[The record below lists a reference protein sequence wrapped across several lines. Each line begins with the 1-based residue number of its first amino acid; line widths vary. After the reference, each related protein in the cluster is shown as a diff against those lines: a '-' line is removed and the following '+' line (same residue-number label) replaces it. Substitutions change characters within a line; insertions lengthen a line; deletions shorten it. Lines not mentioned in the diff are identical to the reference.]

1 MQSVRLSVVDAETL
15 RISRV
20 SASKYGVIKLWFGE
34 YMKIAINGATTMTA
48 DLETDIRAAAAA
60 GYDLVELRS
69 NKLYDYL
76 ETKTVADLKELL
88 NETKIGVLS
97 INTLEHITWR
107 SDEDY
112 AAIKAECAKLSEI
125 SAAIGCP
132 YVLSVPGSLRQGPKT
147 DEETIAESVRVLNE
161 LADIAEPYGIKIG
174 FEFLGEAGNS
184 VQTLDLG
191 SKIVDLVGR
200 ESVGNVMDTYHFY
213 AGGSSYEAIDRLD
226 PKKLFIFHINDAE
239 DMPKAELNDSKRLY
253 PGLGILPIKEIKE
266 HLDGIGYDGPVSV
279 EIFRPEYWEQDPF
292 EVAVKAKAATEE
304 VLGLGKYAAGGSW

>member
-1 MQSVRLSVVDAETL
+1 ME
-15 RISRV
+15 
-20 SASKYGVIKLWFGE
+20 
-34 YMKIAINGATTMTA
+34 IALNGATTMTA

-76 ETKTVADLKELL
+76 DAKTVDDLKALL
-88 NETKIGVLS
+88 TETGIGVLS

-107 SDEDY
+107 SEEDY
-112 AAIKAECAKLSEI
+112 ADIKAECAKLCEI

-191 SKIVDLVGR
+191 SKIVNLVGR
-200 ESVGNVMDTYHFY
+200 DSVGNVMDTYHFY
-213 AGGSSYEAIDRLD
+213 AGSSSYEAIDSLD
-226 PKKLFIFHINDAE
+226 PKSSSFFTLTT
-239 DMPKAELNDSKRLY
+239 PKICQNQNLTIQSASIRVSGSCRSK
-253 PGLGILPIKEIKE
+253 K
-266 HLDGIGYDGPVSV
+266 
-279 EIFRPEYWEQDPF
+279 
-292 EVAVKAKAATEE
+292 
-304 VLGLGKYAAGGSW
+304 

>member
-1 MQSVRLSVVDAETL
+1 
-15 RISRV
+15 
-20 SASKYGVIKLWFGE
+20 
-34 YMKIAINGATTMTA
+34 MKIAFNGATTMTA

-76 ETKTVADLKELL
+76 GTATVDDLNALL
-88 NETKIGVLS
+88 TEAGIGVLS

-107 SDEDY
+107 SEEDY
-112 AAIKAECAKLSEI
+112 SAIKDECAKLSEI

-132 YVLSVPGSLRQGPKT
+132 YVLSVPGALRQGPKT
-147 DEETIAESVRVLNE
+147 DDETIAESVRVLNE
-161 LADIAEPYGIKIG
+161 LADIAEPHGIKIG
-174 FEFLGEAGNS
+174 FEFLGEVGNS
-184 VQTLDLG
+184 VTTLDLG

-226 PKKLFIFHINDAE
+226 PKKLFIFHINDVE
-239 DMPKAELNDSKRLY
+239 DLPKEELNDSKRLY
-253 PGLGILPIKEIKE
+253 PGLGILPISEIIAR
-266 HLDGIGYDGPVSV
+266 LDGIGYDGPVSV

-292 EVAVKAKAATEE
+292 EVAKRAKAATEE
-304 VLGLGKYAAGGSW
+304 VLSLGKHAAGGSW

>member
-1 MQSVRLSVVDAETL
+1 MQ
-15 RISRV
+15 
-20 SASKYGVIKLWFGE
+20 
-34 YMKIAINGATTMTA
+34 A

-76 ETKTVADLKELL
+76 AVHTVEDLNALL
-88 NETKIGVLS
+88 DDTGIGILS

-112 AAIKAECAKLSEI
+112 AAIKAECEKLCEI

-147 DEETIAESVRVLNE
+147 EKETVTESVRVLNE
-161 LADIAEPYGIKIG
+161 LADIAEPFGIKIG

-191 SKIVDLVGR
+191 SRIVDLVGR

-239 DMPKAELNDSKRLY
+239 DLPKDQLNDSKRLY
-253 PGLGILPIKEIKE
+253 PGLGILPIKEIKS

-292 EVAVKAKAATEE
+292 EVAVKAKTATEE
-304 VLGLGKYAAGGSW
+304 VLGIGRYAAGGSW